1 MAECNGVPFS
11 LGFLISGV
19 EADHERDEYY
29 QQLSYPIVALCYD
42 PDFVVLVCC
51 FSNAC
56 SVFSLPT
63 APTLRYK
70 RMWSLRKVENGHLVG
85 DDPVPESHGA
95 TVPLEGGL
103 LLNGN
108 NSWLDMGN
116 FEGQ

>member
-1 MAECNGVPFS
+1 MDASRVKHSSSPCRVS
-11 LGFLISGV
+11 
-19 EADHERDEYY
+19 
-29 QQLSYPIVALCYD
+29 VALCYD
-42 PDFVVLVCC
+42 TDFVIVCC
-51 FSNAC
+51 FIKAYSF
-56 SVFSLPT
+56 FSLPT

-70 RMWSLRKVENGHLVG
+70 RMWSLHKVENGHLVG

-108 NSWLDMGN
+108 DSWLDMGN

>member
-1 MAECNGVPFS
+1 MAGCKGDP
-11 LGFLISGV
+11 FLISGV
-19 EADHERDEYY
+19 EVVHEGDEFY
-29 QQLSYPIVALCYD
+29 QQLSHPIVALCYD
-42 PDFVVLVCC
+42 TDFVVIVCC
-51 FSNAC
+51 FSNAQ
-56 SVFSLPT
+56 SFFFFPA
-63 APTLRYK
+63 APRLRYK

-108 NSWLDMGN
+108 DSWLDMGN